1 MKYTLVLTH
10 GHLDAG
16 MDPPRDMTVLY
27 VTEESVT
34 ISWIQPL
41 APFDYY
47 KMSYQSPKG
56 NSSTVYLNHVEQ
68 IRQIIKHYCL

>member
-1 MKYTLVLTH
+1 
-10 GHLDAG
+10 
-16 MDPPRDMTVLY
+16 MDPPRDMSVLY
-27 VTEESVT
+27 VTEESVI

-56 NSSTVYLNHVEQ
+56 TFSALYLKHV
-68 IRQIIKHYCL
+68 

>member
-1 MKYTLVLTH
+1 MKCTLFFTH
-10 GHLDAG
+10 GLFAPTITG
-16 MDPPRDMTVLY
+16 MDPPRDLSVLY

-47 KMSYQSPKG
+47 KMAYQSPKG
-56 NSSTVYLNHVEQ
+56 TASTFTLLL
-68 IRQIIKHYCL
+68 K